1 MVRGPIDIPPD
12 SCYYRIDLAA
22 HNPVCD
28 PFVDLGGHVGQ
39 GASERDRETLRKA
52 ALAIAI
58 TLLLSLSTAPTFLS
72 NTTSAPGSSSQ
83 TAYSGY
89 APQATDFIYPVGD
102 PRVAPTFEKGNAN
115 GFQITQMFNN
125 SCDPALGQGFYLQ
138 GEYFCGHT
146 GVDLSDQQEGDPAH
160 AVANGLVVFAG
171 YNSTYGVMVRIQ
183 HLLPDGSYIYSQ
195 YEHMMDGSLLVG
207 PNQIVTIGQSIGRVG
222 STGFVTGA
230 HLHFEIKS
238 VNEDGPGYTFGNPA
252 LIVGYDEPIQY
263 IAAHSVSL
271 PPTAT
276 AIPLQPTAQPV
287 AQPVAQ
293 PIQDTPAAAANASSA
308 VTVTD
313 PFSVTPPVSATVAL
327 SVTAPTTT
335 SATAPTAPTSMTTT
349 SGSGEAQGVLSN
361 FTKSYTEFVTV
372 SAAAV
377 NVRAGSGYGYTPL
390 NVVTKGA
397 RLAYLG
403 LSGDGWVHVAL
414 PGGVTGYI
422 ARQFVAGAALPKL
435 PPVALDPALHAPFI
449 TIVDA
454 RYPARNGPLMRDMAV
469 EPLWVGEKLPY
480 LGTDS
485 GSPSWAKVALP
496 SGRLGYILNWYIA
509 GPSVAHDIG
518 GGWHAHGIRPHVTA
532 APIHPTASAVAPRRP
547 AAPARAR
554 FTLTGP
560 FVVTTM
566 DNVNLRVGPRL
577 GAARIEM
584 LSVGTRLRLRGYHV
598 SWAAVTAADGANG
611 YVLASFVNPVGGPAA
626 PAAPR
631 PIAPMSRPTAA
642 RHGARVAT
650 LAPARSVKRAATKP
664 AVTKPAATK
673 PAVTKP
679 AVTKPAV
686 TTAKRAPRPA
696 ARFVVVAVSAANVR
710 AAPDRKATVVVSAN
724 QGARLAVRATQGD
737 WVLVQADKGVTG
749 WVMRSLT
756 RD

>member
-1 MVRGPIDIPPD
+1 MR
-12 SCYYRIDLAA
+12 RRLASSA
-22 HNPVCD
+22 
-28 PFVDLGGHVGQ
+28 
-39 GASERDRETLRKA
+39 ATSERNEKTLRKA

-58 TLLLSLSTAPTFLS
+58 TLLLSLSTTPAFLS

-83 TAYSGY
+83 TAYLGY
-89 APQATDFIYPVGD
+89 APQAADFVYPVGD
-102 PRVAPTFEKGNAN
+102 PRVAPTFDKGNAN

-195 YEHMMDGSLLVG
+195 YEHMMYGSLLVS

-238 VNEDGPGYTFGNPA
+238 VNEDGHGYTFGNPA
-252 LIVGYDEPIQY
+252 LIVGYDDPIQY
-263 IAAHSVSL
+263 VAAHSVSL

-276 AIPLQPTAQPV
+276 ATPFQPTAQP
-287 AQPVAQ
+287 P
-293 PIQDTPAAAANASSA
+293 QDTPAATPDTSAATPAPQPAASAA

-313 PFSVTPPVSATVAL
+313 PFSVTPPVSATV
-327 SVTAPTTT
+327 SM
-335 SATAPTAPTSMTTT
+335 SATAPTSVTAS
-349 SGSGEAQGVLSN
+349 SGRGEAQGVLAD
-361 FTKSYTEFVTV
+361 FTKSYTEYVIV
-372 SAAAV
+372 LAAAV
-377 NVRAGSGYGYTPL
+377 NVRAGSGYRYAPL

-397 RLAYLG
+397 RLGYLG

-414 PGGVTGYI
+414 PGSVTGYI
-422 ARQFVAGAALPKL
+422 ARQFVEGAALPKL
-435 PPVALDPALHAPFI
+435 PPVALDPTLHAPFV

-469 EPLWVGEKLPY
+469 EPLWVGEKLSY

-485 GSPSWAKVALP
+485 SSPSWAKVALP
-496 SGRLGYILNWYIA
+496 SGRLGYILNWYLTGPI
-509 GPSVAHDIG
+509 GPSVGQDIG
-518 GGWHAHGIRPHVTA
+518 GGSHAHGIRLHL
-532 APIHPTASAVAPRRP
+532 ASAPVRPGAPTPRRP
-547 AAPARAR
+547 AAATPVRPAAATPVRPAAATPVRPAAPAGPR
-554 FTLTGP
+554 FTLTAP
-560 FVVTTM
+560 FVVTAA

-584 LSVGTRLRLRGYHV
+584 LSVGTRLHLRGYHV

-611 YVLASFVNPVGGPAA
+611 YVLASFVNPVGSPAA
-626 PAAPR
+626 PAEDRPAAPV
-631 PIAPMSRPTAA
+631 SRPAAA

-650 LAPARSVKRAATKP
+650 LAPARARPVKAAAT
-664 AVTKPAATK
+664 
-673 PAVTKP
+673 
-679 AVTKPAV
+679 
-686 TTAKRAPRPA
+686 TTKRAPRLPT
-696 ARFVVVAVSAANVR
+696 RFVVVAVSAANVR

-724 QGARLAVRATQGD
+724 QGARLAVRGAQGD
-737 WVLVQADKGVTG
+737 WVLVQAGKGVTG
-749 WVMRSLT
+749 WVMRTLT